1 MAYSK
6 GLVIPSLT
14 EGDLRLLS
22 IFRIVAEAGGFTAA
36 ETRLRMERSTIS
48 RHVQTLEARLGA
60 RLCHRGPSGFELTE
74 FGQAAVRASIAACDT
89 LETVRNELNTACNVI
104 VGELRI
110 GIADNCITNPQS
122 KLIDALKSFKAQAP
136 DVMLDI
142 RIRPPREL
150 VEDLI
155 ARRIHIGIAG
165 LPLNDD
171 RLSHEDLFVEEFRL
185 YSGPDV
191 QQGDVH
197 IRDVA
202 KGAATLIIREHDP
215 RSLALARRFNIE
227 RTAIASGLEAVA
239 TLIASGGYV
248 GYLPT
253 HYVESLAP
261 LGPFR
266 EVQGAEDLQYRV
278 PFSTLLDRTRTSS
291 PATALFREHL
301 SLSHRILSG
310 QIGGQ
315 ERQVA

>member
-1 MAYSK
+1 MTHSM
-6 GLVIPSLT
+6 GMVIPSLT

-22 IFRIVAEAGGFTAA
+22 IFRIVAESGGFTAA

-48 RHVQTLEARLGA
+48 RHVQTLETRLGA

-89 LETVRNELNTACNVI
+89 LEAVRNELNIARNII

-110 GIADNCITNPQS
+110 GVADNCITNPRS
-122 KLIDALKSFKAQAP
+122 KLIDAIKSFKTHAP
-136 DVMLDI
+136 DVILDI

-150 VEDLI
+150 VDDLI

-165 LPLNDD
+165 LPLNDN
-171 RLSHEDLFVEEFRL
+171 RLSHEDLFVEEFLL
-185 YSGPDV
+185 YSGPGV

-197 IRDVA
+197 IKDVA

-215 RSLALARRFNIE
+215 RSLALARRFKIE

-261 LGPFR
+261 LGRFR
-266 EVQGAEDLQYRV
+266 EVHGAEDLQYRV
-278 PFSTLLDRTRTSS
+278 PFSTLLDLTRTPS

-301 SLSHRILSG
+301 SLCHRTSSAPISNR
-310 QIGGQ
+310 Q
-315 ERQVA
+315 RQVA